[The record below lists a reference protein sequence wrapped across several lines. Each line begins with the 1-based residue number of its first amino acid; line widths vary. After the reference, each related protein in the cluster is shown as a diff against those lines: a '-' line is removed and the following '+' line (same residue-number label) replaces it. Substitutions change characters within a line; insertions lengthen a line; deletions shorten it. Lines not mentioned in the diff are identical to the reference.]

1 MFVNFDEPVEA
12 PVKEVS
18 TEPEF
23 NKNLLR
29 KVDELELTL
38 KSLEYTQQMTKDD
51 LSEATNKLANINK
64 PIINKE
70 TVEQIRQAVHDAV
83 RNARFDDVDSYTVD
97 FEIDYNNSL
106 ALSSIDFNLIDDL
119 EETIFD
125 YVEDVFNVIED

>member
-1 MFVNFDEPVEA
+1 MD
-12 PVKEVS
+12 KQ
-18 TEPEF
+18 
-23 NKNLLR
+23 LLQA

-106 ALSSIDFNLIDDL
+106 ALSSIEFNLTDDL
-119 EETIFD
+119 EEAICD
-125 YVEDVFNVIED
+125 YVEDAFNIIED